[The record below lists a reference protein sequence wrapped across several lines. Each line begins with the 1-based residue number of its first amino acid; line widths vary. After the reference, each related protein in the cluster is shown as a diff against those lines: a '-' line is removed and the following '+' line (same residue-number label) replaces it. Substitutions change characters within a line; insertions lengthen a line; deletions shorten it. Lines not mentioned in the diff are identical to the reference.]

1 MAGPSFIQAM
11 IEALRTKPN
20 PERRVYK
27 NGQLYRTE
35 PVPDTSI
42 SGAIQGQQKKVQYGR
57 YVTMQHQMGE
67 EPVSYEEWLG
77 SQ

>member
-1 MAGPSFIQAM
+1 MATGFIQAM

-27 NGQLYRTE
+27 NGELYRTE
-35 PVPDTSI
+35 PAPGGPVE
-42 SGAIQGQQKKVQYGR
+42 ALRKKTQYGR

-67 EPVSYEEWLG
+67 TPVSYEEWMG